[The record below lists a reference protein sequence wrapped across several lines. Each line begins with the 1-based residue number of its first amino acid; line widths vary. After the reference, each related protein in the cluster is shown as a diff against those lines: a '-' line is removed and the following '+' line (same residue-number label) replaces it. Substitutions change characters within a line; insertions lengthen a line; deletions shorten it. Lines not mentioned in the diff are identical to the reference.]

1 MFDVVCVGPV
11 GWVGTSGEDT
21 AAVSVCE
28 CSALCFVGE
37 PLGAGEMQGGCVVGG
52 EECVDGGVT
61 GDVAGELSAEGL
73 VVVVGELAEI
83 ELGVG
88 VVDGDSEFDA

>member
-11 GWVGTSGEDT
+11 GRVGASGEDA
-21 AAVSVCE
+21 AAVSECE
-28 CSALCFVGE
+28 CCALCFVSKT
-37 PLGAGEMQGGCVVGG
+37 LGAGEVQGGCVVGG

-61 GDVAGELSAEGL
+61 GDVAGEFSAEGL

-88 VVDGDSEFDA
+88 VIDGDSKFDA